1 MNEIENL
8 TQQILGIQAKIEAK
22 KLSNEKLK
30 SEVDGYKKEQDM
42 EEKEL
47 SRLKNINVEYSNKV
61 RNEKQIKEHEENE
74 RLKEE
79 GINFLLNNIL

>member
-1 MNEIENL
+1 MNEIENIS
-8 TQQILGIQAKIEAK
+8 QQIIGLQAKIEAK

-30 SEVDGYKKEQDM
+30 SEIDGYKKEQDM

-47 SRLKNINVEYSNKV
+47 SRLKNINVDYANKAK
-61 RNEKQIKEHEENE
+61 NQKMEKEHEENE

>member
-1 MNEIENL
+1 
-8 TQQILGIQAKIEAK
+8 
-22 KLSNEKLK
+22 
-30 SEVDGYKKEQDM
+30 M

-47 SRLKNINVEYSNKV
+47 SRLKNINIEYSNKA
-61 RNEKQIKEHEENE
+61 RNEKEIKEHEENE

>member
-8 TQQILGIQAKIEAK
+8 TQQILGIQAKIESK

-30 SEVDGYKKEQDM
+30 SEIDGYKKEQDM

-47 SRLKNINVEYSNKV
+47 KNINIEYSNKA
-61 RNEKQIKEHEENE
+61 RNEKEIKEHEENE

>member
-8 TQQILGIQAKIEAK
+8 TQQIIGIQAQIDAK

-30 SEVDGYKKEQDM
+30 SEIDEFKKEQDM

-47 SRLKNINVEYSNKV
+47 SRLKNINIEYSNKA

>member
-1 MNEIENL
+1 MNEIENIC
-8 TQQILGIQAKIEAK
+8 QQIIGLQAQIDAK

-30 SEVDGYKKEQDM
+30 SEIDGYKKEQDM

-47 SRLKNINVEYSNKV
+47 SRLKNINVDYSNKV
-61 RNEKQIKEHEENE
+61 KNQKMEKEYEENE

>member
-1 MNEIENL
+1 MNEIENIS
-8 TQQILGIQAKIEAK
+8 QQILGIKAKIEAK

-30 SEVDGYKKEQDM
+30 SEIDGYKKEQDM

-47 SRLKNINVEYSNKV
+47 SRLKNINIEYSNKV
-61 RNEKQIKEHEENE
+61 RYEKQNKEHEENE